1 MDKQYKPRDIEQK
14 IYESWEKHKCFLPKD
29 SASKFS
35 IVLPPPNVTGTLHMG
50 HAFQHTIIDV
60 LVRYHRM
67 LGKSVLWQP
76 GTDHAGIATQLVVEN
91 RISNSG
97 INPKTLSRE
106 KFIDEVWKWKELSGN
121 SIINQ
126 TKRIGSSADWSRNR
140 FTMDDGLSEIVR
152 NIFIELYN
160 NKLIYRGNRLVNWD
174 IKLQTAIS
182 DLEVVNEER
191 EDFLYHLEYGVKD
204 SVDKIIVATT
214 RPETFFGDSA
224 VCVNPSDTRHNRLI
238 GKKIILP
245 MINRE
250 IPIIGDD
257 IVDMEFGT
265 GCLKITPAHD
275 FNDYK
280 IGKKHNLEFINI
292 LNKDG
297 GLNENVAKKYIGRN
311 IHDVRED
318 LLEDLESLGVFKEK
332 VPYKNTVPVGER
344 TGEVIEPLL
353 TNQWFMNMN
362 DLAKDGIR
370 VVKEKKVNFVPEH
383 WEKIYFNWLEN
394 IEDWCVSR
402 QIVWGHR
409 IPAWYDI
416 EGNVYVGNDEEDIR
430 IRHNL
435 SDAISLSQ
443 DTDVLDTWFS
453 SALWP
458 FSTLDWK
465 KDDAVFQRYFPTN
478 LLVTGFDIIFFWVAR
493 MIMMSLKFTKDI
505 PFKKIYIH
513 GLVRDSEGKKMSK
526 SIGNV
531 IDPLDVIEGISLD
544 KLLEKR
550 TSSLINDKHKSN
562 VIKKTKRDFPDG
574 IKEFGADALR
584 FNFCAMAST
593 GRDINFDL
601 KRIEGYRN
609 FCNKIWNASR
619 FILLICKDYQYK
631 EGLNSKDSN
640 IFDKWILYKLDNMV
654 ADFKKYTKNYRF
666 DLMANSIYDF
676 VWNEYC
682 DWYLEIAKNNT
693 SETTKNYLIFS
704 IVRIIKICHPIIPF
718 ITEDIWKEFYN
729 KGFVTEQMLIN
740 SSFPTQIRISKE
752 YDVESRVENIRDIIR
767 KIRKIRAEL
776 SIHPKEIV
784 SVKIFINESILVSD
798 VNEHSGL
805 INNMTNIKIE
815 VIDQKEENLDYIDL
829 IDENYTLYLKIKN
842 MIDANE
848 EMAKIDK
855 KITDLASIVN
865 KIDQKLNNKKFIERA
880 PSDIINQ
887 NISNKAKIEN
897 DILSLRSLRDTLSD

>member
-1 MDKQYKPRDIEQK
+1 M
-14 IYESWEKHKCFLPKD
+14 ES
-29 SASKFS
+29 
-35 IVLPPPNVTGTLHMG
+35 M
-50 HAFQHTIIDV
+50 
-60 LVRYHRM
+60 
-67 LGKSVLWQP
+67 
-76 GTDHAGIATQLVVEN
+76 AT
-91 RISNSG
+91 
-97 INPKTLSRE
+97 K
-106 KFIDEVWKWKELSGN
+106 
-121 SIINQ
+121 
-126 TKRIGSSADWSRNR
+126 
-140 FTMDDGLSEIVR
+140 
-152 NIFIELYN
+152 
-160 NKLIYRGNRLVNWD
+160 
-174 IKLQTAIS
+174 
-182 DLEVVNEER
+182 
-191 EDFLYHLEYGVKD
+191 
-204 SVDKIIVATT
+204 
-214 RPETFFGDSA
+214 
-224 VCVNPSDTRHNRLI
+224 
-238 GKKIILP
+238 
-245 MINRE
+245 
-250 IPIIGDD
+250 
-257 IVDMEFGT
+257 
-265 GCLKITPAHD
+265 
-275 FNDYK
+275 
-280 IGKKHNLEFINI
+280 
-292 LNKDG
+292 
-297 GLNENVAKKYIGRN
+297 AKKAVQDR
-311 IHDVRED
+311 
-318 LLEDLESLGVFKEK
+318 K
-332 VPYKNTVPVGER
+332 
-344 TGEVIEPLL
+344 
-353 TNQWFMNMN
+353 
-362 DLAKDGIR
+362 IR
-370 VVKEKKVNFVPEH
+370 FVPKNWENTYFH
-383 WEKIYFNWLEN
+383 WLDN
-394 IEDWCVSR
+394 IKDWCISR
-402 QIVWGHR
+402 QLWWGHQ
-409 IPAWYDI
+409 IPAWHD
-416 EGNVYVGNDEEDIR
+416 ERGNIFVARDEKEAYEKAR
-430 IRHNL
+430 
-435 SDAISLSQ
+435 AKGSLGTLNR
-443 DTDVLDTWFS
+443 DRDVLDTWFS
-453 SALWP
+453 SSLVPFTSLGWP
-458 FSTLDWK
+458 EDTQDLRLFLPSKVLI
-465 KDDAVFQRYFPTN
+465 
-478 LLVTGFDIIFFWVAR
+478 TGFDIIFFWVAR

-550 TSSLINDKHKSN
+550 TSSLINDKHKSS